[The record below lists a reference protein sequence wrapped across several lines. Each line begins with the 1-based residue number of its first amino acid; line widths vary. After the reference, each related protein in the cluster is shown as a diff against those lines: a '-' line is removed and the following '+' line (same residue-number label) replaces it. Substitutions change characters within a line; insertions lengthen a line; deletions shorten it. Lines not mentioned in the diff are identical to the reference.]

1 MRAQPRA
8 RRQGVVLAA
17 LAASALGLLSACQP
31 SAPQAGGPGGLLWV
45 AIDTLRADALG
56 SAGGGRTPH
65 LDRLAD
71 SGLMFER
78 AISSAP
84 WTLPSFASQFTGTV
98 TSTHGCWTFESRLG
112 EDFVTLAELFEEAG
126 FATAGVASHVFFDAK
141 HGLTQG
147 FQEFD
152 DDLCVSFGRQR
163 WREVTSPEVAGRA
176 IESLETL
183 AADGRPW
190 FLFAHFFD
198 PHEPYVIH
206 PGSGVPQ
213 TATERQRYA
222 GEVTFTDRH
231 VGRVLDRLEDLNL
244 HEDTV
249 VLLTSDHGEAFGEH
263 PGVRRHG
270 TSLYNEEIRVPLLL
284 RIPGFDPRRIGQ
296 VVRTIDVFPTL
307 VELFDL
313 DGPPGLPGQSLLEF
327 ASGDSGRPRDALSE
341 VRLREGRH
349 FESLTAGQAKWIRSL
364 NGGTDQLFDLAEDPG
379 EQLNLVQSSDQRA
392 LEWTARLDRTTALAR
407 ELAGRFGIAGSVEH
421 TPEELEHL
429 RTMGYVDED

>member
-1 MRAQPRA
+1 MRAQPRV

-17 LAASALGLLSACQP
+17 CAASGLCLLSACGP
-31 SAPQAGGPGGLLWV
+31 SAAQPDGPGGLLWI

-56 SAGGGRTPH
+56 STGRGRTPH

-71 SGLMFER
+71 SGLVFER
-78 AISSAP
+78 AVSSAP

-98 TSTHGCWTFESRLG
+98 TSTHGCWTFESKLG
-112 EDFVTLAELFEEAG
+112 EDFVTLAELFQESG

-147 FQEFD
+147 FEEFD
-152 DDLCVSFGRQR
+152 DELCVSFGRQR

-176 IESLETL
+176 MESLEAL
-183 AADGRPW
+183 AAKGRPW

-198 PHEPYVIH
+198 PHEPYVVH

-231 VGRVLDRLEDLNL
+231 VGRVLDRLEELEL
-244 HEDTV
+244 REDTV

-270 TSLYNEEIRVPLLL
+270 TSLYNEEIHVPLLL
-284 RIPGFDPRRIGQ
+284 RVPGIDPQRIDQ
-296 VVRTIDVFPTL
+296 MVRTIDVFPTL

-313 DGPPGLPGQSLLEF
+313 DSPPGLSGQSLLEL
-327 ASGDSGRPRDALSE
+327 AGGDPGTSRDALSE

-364 NGGTDQLFDLAEDPG
+364 NGGADQGFDLAKDP
-379 EQLNLVQSSDQRA
+379 EERINLAPSSLPQASDLN
-392 LEWTARLDRTTALAR
+392 ARLDRTTALAR
-407 ELAGRFGIAGSVEH
+407 KLSTRFGVAGSVEH

-429 RTMGYVDED
+429 RAMGYVDED